1 MKVVNIIHHMTP
13 PSMKVEDV
21 LFDGW
26 QARFGLQIKKRFP
39 QVDIECWLP
48 STIGGQVFERNG
60 LTFRTI
66 HAIQPSFY
74 LTICPS
80 ILAELGKSWE
90 KDMIVHVFGE
100 RSFLTYFLL
109 SMRRLRRQF
118 PIVVHHLGAGGG
130 RGYFGGRF
138 ISAGFSNIESLVL
151 PTADL
156 IYTISS
162 VRLSEMNRFGVPK
175 EKLKLWSWGVD
186 LDLFRPLDKSE
197 CKRRLGIDQNVRVVL
212 YVGRFSHLRGLE
224 QVIRSTEQ
232 LSRKMD
238 IELVAVGGSESDPL
252 TPLVKKRLEH
262 FSYRIPI
269 REMPYVYNAADVFAW
284 YVDSDAYTYAGTGV
298 SPLEAFACGVP
309 VVSNTLVN
317 LRNAMSPDMGCI
329 PRHKEQ
335 LAHDIQRTMEVSK
348 RETIRAYAERNFDW
362 ARISREIM
370 SDYESILAGTM
381 LNS

>member
-1 MKVVNIIHHMTP
+1 MKI
-13 PSMKVEDV
+13 EDV

-26 QARFGLQIKKRFP
+26 QSRFGLQIKKRFP
-39 QVDIECWLP
+39 QVDVECWLP
-48 STIGGQVFERNG
+48 STDGGQVLERNS

-80 ILAELGKSWE
+80 IVAELGKFRE
-90 KDMIVHVFGE
+90 RDMIVHVFGE

-109 SMRRLRRQF
+109 LMRRLRRKF

-138 ISAGFSNIESLVL
+138 ISAGFSNMERFVL
-151 PTADL
+151 PSADL

-162 VRLSEMNRFGVPK
+162 LRLSEMNRFGVPK

-186 LDLFRPLDKSE
+186 LDLFRPLDKTE

-224 QVIRSTEQ
+224 QIIHSTKQ

-238 IELVAVGGSESDPL
+238 IELIAVGGSESDPL

-262 FSYRIPI
+262 FRYRIPN
-269 REMPYVYNAADVFAW
+269 REMPYFYNAADLFAW
-284 YVDSDAYTYAGTGV
+284 YVSSDACMYAGTGV

-317 LRNAMSPDMGCI
+317 LRNPMSPEMGCI
-329 PRHKEQ
+329 PISGEQ
-335 LAHDIQRTMEVSK
+335 LTYNIEQTMEISQ
-348 RETIRAYAERNFDW
+348 RDTIRRYAERNFDW
-362 ARISREIM
+362 ANISQEAM
-370 SDYESILAGTM
+370 SDYESILARTAPSG
-381 LNS
+381 